1 MKKYILSIAVLMF
14 LSGCQNVQ
22 VKTDISRTYCPSHG
36 HSVAT
41 DFTIKFGNGQYIYI
55 PLACLK

>member
-1 MKKYILSIAVLMF
+1 MKYILLCAVLLM
-14 LSGCQNVQ
+14 SGCQSVQ

-55 PLACLK
+55 PLACLR

>member
-1 MKKYILSIAVLMF
+1 MKYILLCAVLLM
-14 LSGCQNVQ
+14 SGCQSVQ
-22 VKTDISRTYCPSHG
+22 VKTDISRTDCPSHG

-55 PLACLK
+55 PLACLR